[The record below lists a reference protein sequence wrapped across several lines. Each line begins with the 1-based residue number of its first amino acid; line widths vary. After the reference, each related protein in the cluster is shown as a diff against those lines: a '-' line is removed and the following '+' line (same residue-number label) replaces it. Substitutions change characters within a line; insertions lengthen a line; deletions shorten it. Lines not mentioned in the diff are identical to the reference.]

1 MNAFA
6 AELISIFRA
15 FGVAERETVCC
26 GTVTVP
32 QCVLLQKLLE
42 QPGDISSLA
51 ERVAV
56 SMSAMTRL
64 VDGLERRGWVTRV
77 RTSGDR
83 RKVVVELTDEGRREA
98 SRLRQLSDQLVGLIL
113 AQIPE
118 EKHAQVIESLRLV
131 RAAVGEVRGELAGF
145 CGGDWG

>member
-1 MNAFA
+1 LSSFA
-6 AELISIFRA
+6 TELISIFRA

-32 QCVLLQKLLE
+32 QCVVLQKLLE
-42 QPGDISSLA
+42 EPGDISSLA
-51 ERVAV
+51 ERVGV
-56 SMSAMTRL
+56 TMSAMTRL

-77 RTSGDR
+77 RSDDDR
-83 RKVVVELTDEGRREA
+83 RKVVVQLTDDGRHEA
-98 SRLRQLSDQLVGLIL
+98 ARLRDLSDQLVGLIL
-113 AQIPE
+113 ARIPE

-131 RAAVGEVRGELAGF
+131 RAAVGEVRGELDGF